1 MALFLIDQ
9 AKVNVYSV
17 SVKFGRTVKISSLK
31 NENFKVY
38 KDVATPILISSPF
51 DTIDTIKDY
60 NQISRTLTLYW
71 RTTLDN
77 NQDYYID
84 IVNLIDASGSV
95 ISSEKITFT
104 YTTSATP
111 STEDYKTPILSPVL
125 IQDKSIKTDIDIS
138 YQVLAKNPKFFIDS
152 VDPENGSF
160 YLENDLN
167 NGRMIILFNERPASN
182 FLNNKYFK
190 IQRKKIQRTPSRWE
204 NVYANVSMHAWKPE
218 VYIDFPSL
226 NDATPVYFTDNKNY
240 FEKGYKYRLTISKDV
255 GI

>member
-17 SVKFGRTVKISSLK
+17 SIKFGRTVKVTSLK

-38 KDVATPILISSPF
+38 KDVATPVLVSAPF

-71 RTTLDN
+71 RTTLEN

-84 IVNLIDASGSV
+84 VVNLVDASGSV
-95 ISSEKITFT
+95 VTSEKVTFT
-104 YTTSATP
+104 YVTSATP
-111 STEDYKTPILSPVL
+111 STEDYRTPILSPVL
-125 IQDKSIKTDIDIS
+125 IEDKSIKTDIDIS
-138 YQVLAKNPKFFIDS
+138 YQVLAKNPKFYIDS
-152 VDPENGSF
+152 VDPGNGSF
-160 YLENDLN
+160 YIENDFN
-167 NGRMIILFNERPASN
+167 NGRAIIIFNERPASN
-182 FLNNKYFK
+182 FLSNRYF
-190 IQRKKIQRTPSRWE
+190 IVQRKKIQKAPSRWE
-204 NVYANVSMHAWKPE
+204 NLTTNVSMHSWKPE

-226 NDATPVYFTDNKNY
+226 DATPSFFADNKDY
-240 FEKGYKYRLTISKDV
+240 FEKGYKYRITVSKDI